1 MKQIF
6 KINNSEVQHTAAAAP
21 LAGRQKHRFAKTTT
35 ATTGF
40 ACRALLVLALL
51 MGWGSRAVGQGE
63 WNLWTGNTHN
73 TRIPIAYDDF
83 PSSLDEYNVFR
94 IYTSDNGVGTICT
107 GWSNSVLKSGA
118 TSIPQGKYYV
128 QELNCY
134 QIPLSE
140 FDDLLN
146 KVKNQSGLIIATG
159 WQQYLTKVSLAK
171 SIIVDFEFDGTP
183 TNTAITQTLDSRTD
197 VSTVTLDWTGAKTT
211 PAITS
216 TGYKYARFY
225 VVDQSGTPLSP
236 TDNAHKLTV
245 NGGTACVK
253 ATSGYY
259 VYSGG
264 SDITIPIVTLSCTGG
279 DVRDYR
285 VVCWLATTTD
295 NINATGND
303 VTEEPDIDVSYTYS
317 FVKPELTETVY
328 KTGDIAWGSSMQADA
343 SEGAP
348 ADWGTSWAELSR
360 EQRVVWYVTDGS
372 TKQTLALGTAAQA
385 NTWVLNLPTDK
396 FSVSSNEAVLTGQTT
411 FTATEWDTWGKP
423 ALIAPSGMAYADA
436 HTYQVVC
443 EVYETAAGTTPNVR
457 YTFSFTK
464 DFLGE
469 LKSGV
474 TATTVPVVLADATA
488 TSHELTDIPLPTG
501 AKYARFYLTNGT
513 GTPVDPT
520 DKLTVSGTPG
530 TVSGHADYG
539 YYIYNESGITA
550 PTVTLTLTD
559 ATLNQYRV
567 VMVASADKAVT
578 EGVAV
583 VNEPDWDAQT
593 TWTFKYP
600 VAHTEATGTVEW
612 SPVSMTVPLDIDT
625 HKGSGYLST
634 LGTDYHV
641 VWTVE
646 DGSGNAQAL
655 TTGTERQAGTWTYS
669 VVGNNATFYAP
680 TGQTFA
686 NMSNVTFVARL
697 YETATGEN
705 DADKSLTYTVS
716 IGKTTFLGV
725 LKNPTATD
733 GESITLEET
742 ATIPV
747 TVQLGNALSGCSNA
761 HYARV
766 WLTQNGT
773 MVTPTGLTVTGMTAF
788 GTNHSDTYGYYLYS
802 DGGISTLSDATLELA
817 SLSDYPDYEVHVALS
832 TDVPVGINA
841 FARAGGPLRAT
852 ALAAYEPDYDYEYI
866 FSFQEAGMKT
876 IRIYEPA
883 NEVPDPN
890 GGEGHGASY
899 TADLYSRINSVFT
912 QMGETEA
919 LSNANCFAKWVVV
932 NADGTPYD
940 TKDYGAAAGG
950 VNIVLDG
957 IEEWQSKAWINGG
970 NQYAYG
976 LGTAANRLKATVN
989 FGTGVY
995 QLGNVIECYVTNDG
1009 HNQNTDPDDGYK
1021 VKVEIHFYDP
1031 DAFEGELKD
1040 NGAEAVTTVTVG
1052 RTDASVALPLTT
1064 TAATHAKLSARAP
1077 KYARFILTD
1086 LQGNY
1091 LDPTT
1096 AGHVLSVSYGGNN
1109 GTAVTGH
1116 ADYGYYVNG
1125 EGSALDL
1132 SNITVSLAAPQA
1144 YKLYRVVALFST
1156 DFEGA
1161 IPDTGAE
1168 PLIHEPKWDLK
1179 YTYSFDYPAPTTQ
1192 EIDRTMT
1199 WSRVKMQA
1207 DASTADADADWGI
1220 SFDELALGQYVRWY
1234 IVNSSYVKQTIALGN
1249 SRQSGQWVLGLNVS
1263 DFSVPTGNTDAVL
1276 TGKGT
1281 AFNATN
1287 WNATWGVPAV
1297 YAPYGMEFDEAST
1310 YNLVC
1315 EVAERIDATPYV
1327 RYTFSIVRGFLGE
1340 MKGNGSTGGE
1350 TITIERATTTYQV
1363 PLGNALTAYAA
1374 TPNSSTPKYARVWLT
1389 TTDGTLVD
1397 PSGKLT
1403 PTGMTAIS
1411 LHNTEYGFFVSDD
1424 NGISLSNATLA
1435 LSAGSYTGYQVHIA
1449 LSTGTA
1455 DHPADFARADA
1466 PRRAPE
1472 DAHEPDYD
1480 YVYTIDFDY
1489 PVERIRLDLITD
1501 AQLANTT
1508 VQFDIHDYIDSK
1520 FNHPDG
1526 NTFIQQFYTKWYIED
1541 GNGVR
1546 QPFDSG
1552 NWTVQ
1557 SNSWTARF
1565 TYGSKD
1571 DNAWILHQS
1580 NMGGNNYNVVGQLG
1594 EVYLPSGTTLESW
1607 RGYRFICEV
1616 SNDYDGENAV
1626 PSVIFWI
1633 PVPDH
1638 YVGSLKAGGTQV
1650 DQTVILEEDTKT
1662 YTLTELQ
1669 TQYEDFVT
1677 SKSVTD
1683 ADQVYLRLYAA
1694 NVNGTLADDQTV
1706 YTFANLPADFVHID
1720 QGWAYLGTA
1729 LTADQISALAAVT
1742 VTSTSTQNLYDTG
1755 RKVGLVMAK
1764 APFDER
1770 FYPTDA
1776 ATVDA
1781 ILNEPKWDYQYLL
1794 RFDQF
1799 LTTDGPTMIEET
1811 VTVRPGNAEG
1821 PEGRYTFNI
1830 ANIAALSAA
1839 AKGFNAKYMR
1849 WYLADSNGN
1858 IINPQTFTQYT
1869 WGPGGWTNNT
1879 RWFIT
1884 DVNPTAGMTHDHND
1898 INRASANA
1906 LKYGQM
1912 WWYTNGNTVE
1922 FDNLTF
1928 KVTTPMVGGGWGG
1941 YYHDNLQNYQVVV
1954 YLSDNDDASL
1964 LTQTTGEGPAATT
1977 TVTKEPTPDY
1987 KITIKFNPF
1996 FGDLAADATEIEQT
2010 FRQPLEEW
2018 NEDCANGAR
2027 EYVISFDYTAKTV
2040 TMAKADGSG
2049 APMTKNMSDQEYS
2062 FWSTFTNN
2070 TGTVPDA
2077 QNFYFRWFL
2086 RNKATGEMAEIENSI
2101 VSADGGAAL
2110 QDVRQYNTWNM
2121 GGNSGYYYVGN
2132 PAPGSKF
2139 YTNWISTENKGL
2151 GQLLRVKIDG
2161 SPTGGDCF
2169 SLTNYDL
2176 VLLLSADDQGTGAWA
2191 EPYGEGNHY
2200 CLVREPETFDLQ
2212 YTFHFT
2218 TDFEADNIDDP
2229 NLKTKYKTLIYDP
2242 VTHSATPTILSNY
2255 YEMAGD
2261 LQATREDLANKGYV
2275 RWYLVSKA
2283 TGEPIPMAN
2292 LTNTGDEKYTSLGNQ
2307 YGYYRYKFKKD
2318 DLRAEGAYFHGFD
2331 PTITLP
2337 EGVRYQDVRIVA
2349 VFTTLTEPQDEP
2361 NQALPKDLPA
2371 REPRQMQVKYV
2382 YDLVLEE
2389 TLREHWPFTHYHGI
2403 HYPLY
2408 HRSFED
2414 SREFIGPGQPQ
2425 DLPDEGTAYVNQ
2437 RVWDYGKNAIYD
2449 PADNSYEAGRTYNH
2463 GGHNPDPASPDYTTR
2478 NIRQKVHTKEYNY
2491 YLLLAD
2497 GEKETLKL
2505 PFQYFDGEQHSTV
2518 WSDNVRG
2525 SDAEPIGYIRWY
2537 DWKTDLNSEHI
2548 TPTETTLTGAPG
2560 QNTEL
2565 KQLISHVGTNTFDRG
2580 WYTIMSSLNPTQD
2593 KVGVD
2598 FVAPAGFSE
2607 MTDEIVIACDV
2618 SRYMDGLDDSKQY
2631 LVHEPT
2637 LSIRYIYHILP
2648 AKVLAKRMTDAANEY
2663 FEPVMHQLTNTP
2675 ITTEMQ
2681 FSDIENYDKTFHL
2694 LEYNGRTVVSVKGAK
2709 LADGKTPDPSTP
2721 ATGNFSLRTS
2731 LTELDHYYVEVG
2743 GKLKPCNNL
2752 QWYAYY
2758 EYEGMLYRRKIPMV
2772 KGKDVA
2778 NDWSNA
2784 MMVYEDD
2791 EALENLHTVSDFSN
2805 RKYGTEYHR
2814 EDVRLAVFET
2824 KDFWGEYE
2832 RVRNTSEKITFNI
2845 QPGQFL
2851 HLVGCLGYDDG
2862 AGNITEVPTVST
2874 ELYLV
2879 DAEPKLLGSEGIER
2893 TDYTM
2898 SSQYKKAAELNFDD
2912 FFDDPTTR
2920 YDKPLTSFENYAK
2933 IPMLFADAQY
2943 GFCYP
2948 RLYGQCANDYLLHQT
2963 GAWHGYGFAPLHGDY
2978 TILKSMGMEGISK
2991 TRDNTNGDGRYDRLD
3006 EQSMYP
3012 LWYINAPTSLYDI
3025 THERA
3030 NQKNITETQDYGA
3043 FLYVDAAEQS
3053 RTIGRLEFDAQLCAG
3068 AEIYFTAYIA
3078 DVTEKYAT
3086 HATPQVRF
3094 RVYTYNTKSG
3104 YPMGTVVGDELLEG
3118 YGSTSTTVP
3127 VISFVTG
3134 DIATVGATTKGQW
3147 YQVYGYCNLPPED
3160 RAFLEGD
3167 QRHFYVEV
3175 DNFCENTNGADYAVD
3190 QITFYTNSARVRI
3203 AQASDVC
3210 DDEKGVKLRITAL
3223 ASALLPHFGQG
3234 QDREIFYRIYPYSD
3248 DPEKTELEA
3257 DEAITGPNVY
3267 CHEHAVDDGD
3277 RGNLYGAV
3285 PFHVGYKDGP
3295 EASIYDNTLYES
3307 LEALLEA
3314 KKTQDEYLP
3323 KYGFY
3328 KEGDEVYYLL
3338 DERYF
3343 ELKAGQEYFV
3353 SLYTL
3358 GSYKP
3363 GGLDGWGNPYG
3374 NHTCTAYSNTIM
3386 PRNMYIE
3393 LTEDTEVSDGVVD
3406 LGCGRTTAT
3415 KDFGVR
3421 VRYPLESG
3429 GYETYDNKPFDF
3441 FLGTKSELDECYLT
3455 EMVNGEEV
3463 TVRLKDA
3470 LEHFRGLKDGDNY
3483 KYPDDYTIVPEDYQD
3498 ENENFYNILKKYVE
3512 DKKLLRLEAASTFHN
3527 TFTVESGLTEG
3538 IHVHY
3543 LALPVYPQID
3553 DDKEICS
3560 PITMDFFLDP
3570 TGGAPLM
3577 ELGFDDVKYPADYTK
3592 RGVRLG
3598 LEQIAKMRDKGY
3610 MLHIPISNYQ
3620 DKKKKEDPNKL
3631 YFENHDLVLS
3641 GTNDPAYLKEDG
3653 TMDPDYGDLIVATIG
3668 VPEEKTSVD
3677 DENDTEEGVFV
3688 STGRMFLP
3696 LSFTHVSGKEYVD
3709 FKEGYWYEVTTRY
3722 YDKIADANDYGEGE
3736 HCYADLFIVFKVVP
3750 EFATWD
3756 AQRIGSTHLYNVSWH
3771 NDQNWKRS
3779 VRRDLYKDRNQEG
3792 RTQNTNTAGHP
3803 HGYDNDGE
3811 GSLAVLTSGEKAA
3824 LYNANPNPGFVPMKF
3839 TYVTLLTGNHA
3850 PSLINE
3856 ARTTG
3861 SVQTG
3866 GFLIDPNQ
3874 TELMTDTS
3882 PVDNKESSKAT
3893 DDIRYDMLVRYGAHS
3908 EGGEGCFGH
3917 RSKSKGDDGKWGWR
3931 NDKRTDMTSFN
3942 EKYKAFDVEKFYG
3955 NICKEI
3961 YFKPE
3966 AELLRQQR
3974 LTYEK
3979 AWVEK
3984 ELVANT
3990 WYLAASPLKSTYA
4003 GDMYVPTTMNDLSM
4017 AEPVQKPGRQMT
4029 EAFQPISFKQT
4040 AVSVTDGTATST
4052 PAYSRTKYPI
4062 YQRSWKAS
4070 DTHVYTKENDA
4081 RATDYSASLGYTS
4094 VSTDFLEWS
4103 HTYNDVQVPYS
4114 TATTYGDGNTIS
4126 QVSVPMGFS
4135 VRAHR
4140 KVQKDGSSNDV
4151 PALIRLPKA
4160 DKTYQYY
4167 DWSDAGST
4175 PAGGEQTVSKPDAQ
4189 LTNSINGTTWNYTQP
4204 MQYRFITDDASKESS
4219 TQGAMEFNISD
4230 LQSQGDSQG
4239 DYVLVGNPVV
4249 SSLNMGEFFSGNP
4262 GLTYVG
4268 DAPTGANTQRYS
4280 YWTYEGGQAKA
4291 FLVDKTTTTHVVT
4304 IDGEN
4309 TTEIVNDYVIT
4320 SDGNTEVGTIRPL
4333 QAFFVK
4339 KGSADKIYFTRNM
4352 GIDGNFPVNDSSTS
4366 GTGNGDG
4373 GTGVEPGPDGG
4384 SRPFGVTLRAVCGQ
4398 GGSSATV
4405 RVNDTAGDDFAE
4417 GEDVETLFD
4426 SNLADVPMVYTVA
4439 GGQAVSIDQRPQ
4451 LDLVSFGVVQAKDEP
4466 VEVTVTTQHASPTTQ
4481 QLYFIDALTGEQTPL
4496 ADGSKVTVQPNDYG
4510 RYFISATTGVQSKT
4524 DIEHG
4529 IVISVRQQEV
4539 TVTAMGGQLSKVSA
4553 TTLGGIKSFNSR
4565 GGLDTQC
4572 RFKLAKGVYII
4583 QASTTNGQQR
4593 QLKVVVE

>member
-1 MKQIF
+1 MKRII
-6 KINNSEVQHTAAAAP
+6 KINNSEVQSTATAAP
-21 LAGRQKHRFAKTTT
+21 LIGRQKHRFAKTTT
-35 ATTGF
+35 ATTGL

-171 SIIVDFEFDGTP
+171 SIIVDFDFDGTP

-197 VSTVTLDWTGAKTT
+197 VTSVTLDWTGAKTT

-259 VYSGG
+259 VYNGG
-264 SDITIPIVTLSCTGG
+264 SDITLPTVTLSCTGG
-279 DVRDYR
+279 DVRDYS

-303 VTEEPDIDVSYTYS
+303 VAEEPDIDVSYTYS
-317 FVKPELTETVY
+317 FVKPALTETVD

-348 ADWGTSWAELSR
+348 ANWGTSWDELSR
-360 EQRVVWYVTDGS
+360 EQRVVWYVTDGT
-372 TKQTLALGTAAQA
+372 TKQALTLGTAAQA

-423 ALIAPSGMAYADA
+423 ALYAPSGMTYADA
-436 HTYQVVC
+436 HAYQVVC

-474 TATTVPVVLADATA
+474 TATTVPVVLADASA
-488 TSHELTDIPLPTG
+488 KSHDLTDITLPTG
-501 AKYARFYLTNGT
+501 AKYARFYLTDGT

-520 DKLTVSGTPG
+520 DKLTVGGTPG

-539 YYIYNESGITA
+539 YYIYNESGITT

-578 EGVAV
+578 EDGAV
-583 VNEPDWDAQT
+583 VNEPDWDEQT

-600 VAHTEATGTVEW
+600 VSHTEATGEVEW
-612 SPVSMTVPLDIDT
+612 SPVSMTVPLDIDAL
-625 HKGSGYLST
+625 KGSGYTASL
-634 LGTDYHV
+634 TDYHV
-641 VWTVE
+641 VWTVSV
-646 DGSGNAQAL
+646 G
-655 TTGTERQAGTWTYS
+655 GTETTPATGSARQEGQWTMS
-669 VVGNNATFYAP
+669 VSGNNATFYAP

-686 NMSNVTFVARL
+686 DMSNVTFVARL

-832 TDVPVGINA
+832 TDAPVGINA

-852 ALAAYEPDYDYEYI
+852 ALADYEPDYDYEYI

-1340 MKGNGSTGGE
+1340 LKGNGSTGGE

-1594 EVYLPSGTTLESW
+1594 EVYLPSGTTLEFW

-1669 TQYEDFVT
+1669 TQYEAFASAQDVAN
-1677 SKSVTD
+1677 S
-1683 ADQVYLRLYAA
+1683 DQVYLRLYAA
-1694 NVNGTLADDQTV
+1694 NIDGTLAADQSV
-1706 YTFANLPADFVHID
+1706 FTFASLPTGFTQID
-1720 QGWAYLGTA
+1720 QGWAYLGPA
-1729 LTADQISALAAVT
+1729 LTAEQISALAAVT

-1776 ATVDA
+1776 ASVSA

-1811 VTVRPGNAEG
+1811 VTVRPGNADNQ
-1821 PEGRYTFNI
+1821 GRYTFNI
-1830 ANIAALSAA
+1830 AGIVALSAG
-1839 AKGFNAKYMR
+1839 AKGFDAKYMR
-1849 WYLADSNGN
+1849 WYLADNEGN
-1858 IINPQTFTQYT
+1858 IVSPQTWTQNT
-1869 WGPGGWTNNT
+1869 GGPGGNQTLWL
-1879 RWFIT
+1879 IT
-1884 DVNPTAGMTHDHND
+1884 DVNTTPPTPGIQHDHND
-1898 INRASANA
+1898 INRASDNA
-1906 LKYGQM
+1906 KQYGQM
-1912 WWYTNGNTVE
+1912 WWYTDDNTIE
-1922 FDNLTF
+1922 FDDLSF
-1928 KVTTPMVGGGWGG
+1928 KVTTPTYTG
-1941 YYHDNLQNYQVVV
+1941 YYGLQQHYDLQNYQVVV
-1954 YLSDNDDASL
+1954 YLSDNDDESM
-1964 LTQTTGEGPAATT
+1964 LTETVTTGPGPAGTT
-1977 TVTKEPTPDY
+1977 TVVTKEPTPDY
-1987 KITIKFNPF
+1987 KIIIKFNSF
-1996 FGDLAADATEIEQT
+1996 FGDLAGDANQFEQT
-2010 FRQPLEEW
+2010 FRQEASAWDEE
-2018 NEDCANGAR
+2018 CATDAR
-2027 EYVISFDYTAKTV
+2027 EYVIRFDYANKKV
-2040 TMAKADGSG
+2040 IMQKADGSG
-2049 APMTKNMSDQEYS
+2049 DAMEKNMSNEEYA

-2070 TGTVPDA
+2070 TGTVPSD

-2086 RNKATGEMAEIENSI
+2086 RNKATGQVAQIQNSI
-2101 VSADGGAAL
+2101 VTADGGAAL
-2110 QDVRQYNTWNM
+2110 QDVRQYTVQNQGQQWE
-2121 GGNSGYYYVGN
+2121 YYQFVADQ
-2132 PAPGSKF
+2132 APGSKY
-2139 YTNWISTENKGL
+2139 YTNWISEDHKEL

-2161 SPTGGDCF
+2161 SPTGSNDCF
-2169 SLTNYDL
+2169 NITDYDL
-2176 VLLLSADDQGTGAWA
+2176 VLLLSADDQGTGEWA
-2191 EPYGEGNHY
+2191 RPFVVTGTWPWQQFVQEDADRY
-2200 CLVREPETFDLQ
+2200 CLIREPETFDLQ

-2229 NLKTKYKTLIYDP
+2229 QLKTKYKTLIYDP
-2242 VTHSATPTILSNY
+2242 VTRSATPTILSNY

-2261 LQATREDLANKGYV
+2261 MQTTREDLATKGYV

-2283 TGEPIPMAN
+2283 TGEPIPMAS

-2307 YGYYRYKFKKD
+2307 YGYYRYTFNKD
-2318 DLRAEGAYFHGFD
+2318 NLKAEDWYFHGYD

-2349 VFTTLTEPQDEP
+2349 VMTTLTEPQDDD
-2361 NQALPKDLPA
+2361 ASLPKDLPA

-2389 TLREHWPFTHYHGI
+2389 TLRDHWPFIHYHGI

-2414 SREFIGPGQPQ
+2414 SREFIGPDTPQ
-2425 DLPDEGTAYVNQ
+2425 DLPAEGTASVNQ
-2437 RVWDYGKNAIYD
+2437 RVWDHGRNAIYD

-2463 GGHNPDPASPDYTTR
+2463 SGHNPNPASPDYTTR
-2478 NIRQKVHTKEYNY
+2478 DIRQKVHTKEYNY
-2491 YLLLAD
+2491 YLLLED
-2497 GEKETLKL
+2497 GQKETLKL
-2505 PFQYFDGEQHSTV
+2505 PFQYYDGDGHVTP
-2518 WSDNVRG
+2518 WSNDARG
-2525 SDAEPIGYIRWY
+2525 SDAEPMGYIRWY
-2537 DWKTDLNSEHI
+2537 DWNTDLNSAYI
-2548 TPTETTLTGAPG
+2548 TPTQTTRSGAAG
-2560 QNTEL
+2560 NDSEL
-2565 KQLISHVGTNTFDRG
+2565 KLLLSHVGAETFNRG
-2580 WYTIMSSLNPTQD
+2580 WYTIMTSPNPTQD

-2598 FVAPAGFSE
+2598 FVAPDGFSE

-2618 SRYMDGLDDSKQY
+2618 SRYMDGLDDSKRY

-2648 AKVLAKRMTDAANEY
+2648 AKVLADKMVASANEY
-2663 FEPVMHQLTNTP
+2663 FEPVMERLRTHEEGEPEDL
-2675 ITTEMQ
+2675 Q
-2681 FSDIENYDKTFHL
+2681 FSDIDNYDKAFHL
-2694 LEYNGRTVVSVKGAK
+2694 LEYNGRTVVSLNG
-2709 LADGKTPDPSTP
+2709 T
-2721 ATGNFSLRTS
+2721 TGNFSLRTA
-2731 LTELDHYYVEVG
+2731 LTELDHYYVEVDG
-2743 GKLKPCNNL
+2743 QLKPCNNM

-2758 EYEGMLYRRKIPMV
+2758 EHEGKLYRHKVPMV
-2772 KGKDVA
+2772 KAAG
-2778 NDWSNA
+2778 DW
-2784 MMVYEDD
+2784 
-2791 EALENLHTVSDFSN
+2791 TVSSSAV
-2805 RKYGTEYHR
+2805 KYNSGGADYHR
-2814 EDVRLAVFET
+2814 EDERLAIFEL
-2824 KDFWGEYE
+2824 KDFWGQYE
-2832 RVRNTSEKITFNI
+2832 RVRVPGEYITYNI
-2845 QPGQFL
+2845 QLGQFV

-2874 ELYLV
+2874 ELFFV
-2879 DAEPKLLGSEGIER
+2879 DAAPQALGNEDFLR
-2893 TDYTM
+2893 TDYSM

-2912 FFDDPTTR
+2912 FFDDPATR

-2948 RLYGQCANDYLLHQT
+2948 RLYGQCATDYLIQN
-2963 GAWHGYGFAPLHGDY
+2963 GGGWHGYGFAPLHGDY
-2978 TILKSMGMEGISK
+2978 TILKSMGMPGISK
-2991 TRDNTNGDGRYDRLD
+2991 TRDNTGGDGRYDRLD
-3006 EQSMYP
+3006 EQTMYP
-3012 LWYINAPTSLYDI
+3012 LWYVYAPSSLYDV

-3030 NQKNITETQDYGA
+3030 NQKNVTETQDYGA

-3068 AEIYFTAYIA
+3068 AEIYFTAYIS
-3078 DVTEKYAT
+3078 DMTDEIDT

-3094 RVYTYNTKSG
+3094 RVYTYNTRSG
-3104 YPMGTVVGDELLEG
+3104 YPMGTVANDEYLDG
-3118 YGSTSTTVP
+3118 YDSSATVP

-3134 DIATVGATTKGQW
+3134 DIATEGATTKGRW
-3147 YQVYGYCNLPPED
+3147 YQVYGYCNLPSED

-3167 QRHFYVEV
+3167 SRHFYVEV

-3190 QITFYTNSARVRI
+3190 QVTFYTSSARIRI
-3203 AQASDVC
+3203 AQISDVC
-3210 DDEKGVKLRITAL
+3210 DDEKGVKMRITAL
-3223 ASALLPHFGQG
+3223 ASALLPHFGKG
-3234 QDREIFYRIYPYSD
+3234 QDREIFYRIYPYSHD
-3248 DPEKTELEA
+3248 ENKTDLEA
-3257 DEAITGPNVY
+3257 DEAITGTNVY
-3267 CHEHAVDDGD
+3267 CHEHLNDDGD

-3285 PFHVGYKDGP
+3285 PFHVGYNDQATY
-3295 EASIYDNTLYES
+3295 ESNYDQKLYDS

-3314 KKTQDEYLP
+3314 KKDLPEYMP

-3328 KEGDEVYYLL
+3328 KDGDEVYYLL

-3343 ELKAGQEYFV
+3343 ELTPGQEYFV

-3374 NHTCTAYSNTIM
+3374 NHTCTAYSNNIM
-3386 PRNMYIE
+3386 PRTMFIE
-3393 LTEDTEVSDGVVD
+3393 LTEDSEVSEGIVD
-3406 LGCGRTTAT
+3406 MGCGHTTAT

-3429 GYETYDNKPFDF
+3429 GYQTYTDLPFDF
-3441 FLGTKSELDECYLT
+3441 FLGTKTDIDEAYLKDEHGDPVMEDYT
-3455 EMVNGEEV
+3455 DENGQPAQRRI
-3463 TVRLKDA
+3463 RLKDA
-3470 LEHFRGLKDGDNY
+3470 LEHFRSLMDGSSY
-3483 KYPDDYTIVPEDYQD
+3483 KYPDAYTTVPTDYASEDEHEGRYYQ
-3498 ENENFYNILKKYVE
+3498 ILKEYVE
-3512 DKKLLRLEAASTFHN
+3512 EEQLLRLEAISTFTN
-3527 TFTVESGLTEG
+3527 TFTLAAGTTE
-3538 IHVHY
+3538 IVDVAY
-3543 LALPVYPQID
+3543 LALPLHPQID
-3553 DDKEICS
+3553 EDKEICS
-3560 PITMDFFLDP
+3560 PITMVFHLDP

-3577 ELGFDDVKYPADYTK
+3577 ELGFDDVKYPASYKK
-3592 RGVRLG
+3592 RGVRVG
-3598 LEQIAKMRDKGY
+3598 LEQLAKMRDEGY
-3610 MLHIPISNYQ
+3610 MLHIPISNYY
-3620 DKKKKEDPNKL
+3620 DKKKKEDPNAL
-3631 YFENHDLVLS
+3631 YFDSPLLTLRA
-3641 GTNDPAYLKEDG
+3641 TNDPEYLNADG
-3653 TMDPDYGDLIVATIG
+3653 TITPEANNLIVTTIVAPG
-3668 VPEEKTSVD
+3668 ADGSSNEE
-3677 DENDTEEGVFV
+3677 DTGEGVYV
-3688 STGRMFLP
+3688 SNSRMYLP
-3696 LSFTHVSGKEYVD
+3696 LSFTQDSEHPENYVN
-3709 FKEGYWYEVTTRY
+3709 FKEGYWYEVSTSY
-3722 YDKIADANDYGEGE
+3722 YDPAADAEDYQDGQK
-3736 HCYADLFIVFKVVP
+3736 CLADLFIVFKVVP

-3756 AQRIGSTHLYNVSWH
+3756 AQAIGSTHLYNVSWH

-3779 VRRDLYKDRNQEG
+3779 VRRDLYKDMNQEG

-3803 HGYDNDGE
+3803 AGYDNDGE
-3811 GSLAVLTSGEKAA
+3811 GSLAVLTGANYE
-3824 LYNANPNPGFVPMKF
+3824 ANPNPGFVPMKF
-3839 TYVTLLTGNHA
+3839 TYVTLLTDNHA

-3856 ARTTG
+3856 ARTTTG

-3866 GFLIDPNQ
+3866 GYLIDPNQ

-3882 PVDNKESSKAT
+3882 PVDNRESSKAT
-3893 DDIRYDMLVRYGAHS
+3893 DNIRYDMLVRYGPHAH
-3908 EGGEGCFGH
+3908 GGEGCFGH
-3917 RSKSKGDDGKWGWR
+3917 RSKTKTGGVWGWR

-3942 EKYKAFDVEKFYG
+3942 ENYKAFDVEKFYG

-4003 GDMYVPTTMNDLSM
+4003 GDMYVPTSMSDLSM
-4017 AEPVQKPGRQMT
+4017 ETPAEKAGRQMT

-4062 YQRSWKAS
+4062 YQRSWSEDGSK
-4070 DTHVYTKENDA
+4070 VYTKQNDT
-4081 RATDYSASLGYTS
+4081 RATDYSANLDYQS
-4094 VSTDFLEWS
+4094 VSETLLEWS

-4114 TATTYGDGNTIS
+4114 SATTVGK
-4126 QVSVPMGFS
+4126 VSVPMGFS

-4140 KVQKDGSSNDV
+4140 KVQKDVSSNDV

-4160 DKTYQYY
+4160 DVTYQYY

-4175 PAGGEQTVSKPDAQ
+4175 PAGGEQTVSKPQAQ
-4189 LTNSINGTTWNYTQP
+4189 LTNTINGTTWIYTQP
-4204 MQYRFITDDASKESS
+4204 MQYRFITDDASKVSS

-4230 LQSQGDSQG
+4230 LQSQD

-4249 SSLNMGEFFSGNP
+4249 SSLNMGEFFKGNP
-4262 GLTYVG
+4262 NLTHTG
-4268 DAPTGANTQRYS
+4268 DDPLVDGTTSYS

-4291 FLVDKTTTTHVVT
+4291 FLVDKTTTTHYVT
-4304 IDGEN
+4304 VDGNEEEEKAY
-4309 TTEIVNDYVIT
+4309 TYVIT
-4320 SDGNTEVGTIRPL
+4320 SGGNTEVGIIRPL
-4333 QAFFVK
+4333 QAFFVR
-4339 KGSADKIYFTRNM
+4339 KGTADKIYFTRNM
-4352 GIDGNFPVNDSSTS
+4352 SIDGNFPVNDSSTS
-4366 GTGNGDG
+4366 GTGNGDV

-4384 SRPFGVTLRAVCGQ
+4384 SRPFGVTLRAVCSQ

-4466 VEVTVTTQHASPTTQ
+4466 VEVTVTTQHASPNTQ

-4539 TVTAMGGQLSKVSA
+4539 TVTAVGGQLSKVSA